1 MSFVIK
7 LLYLYPV
14 KHVLIARTMTLF
26 KTTFIKVLFPVLLLT
41 TLFSCAEQNGYGI
54 AGVLKGK
61 ISIGPLCPVE
71 TTPPQPGCTPTAETY
86 KAWAIAVWKLNKT
99 TKVTTLSPTLD
110 GNYRISLPSG
120 KYIVDFDSSV
130 TYRFGSNLPTQIT
143 ILPNDTTVLDI
154 TIDTGI
160 R

>member
-1 MSFVIK
+1 MASFKSI
-7 LLYLYPV
+7 
-14 KHVLIARTMTLF
+14 
-26 KTTFIKVLFPVLLLT
+26 FIKVLFPVLLLT

-71 TTPPQPGCTPTAETY
+71 TIPPQPGCTPTAETY
-86 KAWAIAVWKLNKT
+86 KAWSTAVWKLNKT
-99 TKVTTLSPTLD
+99 TKVATLTPTLD
-110 GNYRISLPSG
+110 GNYIITLPSG
-120 KYIVDFDSSV
+120 KYRIDFDTNVSFHS
-130 TYRFGSNLPTQIT
+130 GSNLPTQIT
-143 ILPNDTTVLDI
+143 ILPNDTTLFDI